1 MAKVVADIS
10 MSVDGFVT
18 GPDVDL
24 AHGLGRGGEALHT
37 WAFQGDR
44 VDAEVLAE
52 AVDNTGVIVM
62 GRRLFDIVDSP
73 YGWNDEVG
81 YGADAVGQQPVLV
94 VTRTPPDEVRLA
106 DRVTFVVDGVGSA
119 VSKASA
125 LAEERDVVVM
135 GGAAVIRGCLDAGL
149 LDELRLH
156 VAPVLLGA
164 GTPLFDGGV
173 VPRELRQVRVRTS
186 GTATHLT
193 YRVG

>member
-18 GPDVDL
+18 GPDPGLDQ
-24 AHGLGRGGEALHT
+24 GLGRGGEALHT
-37 WAFQGDR
+37 WAFRGDH

-62 GRRLFDIVDSP
+62 GRRLFDIVDGP
-73 YGWNDEVG
+73 YGWNDDVG

-94 VTRTPPDEVRLA
+94 VTRNPPDKVRMA

-119 VSKASA
+119 VSKACTM
-125 LAEERDVVVM
+125 AEERDVVVM
-135 GGAAVIRGCLDAGL
+135 GGAEVIRGCLDAGL
-149 LDELRLH
+149 LEELRLH
-156 VAPVLLGA
+156 VSPVLLGA
-164 GTPLFDGGV
+164 GTPLFAGGV
-173 VPRELRQVRVRTS
+173 APRELRQVRVRPS

-193 YRVG
+193 YRVD